1 MQGQVPYNIAGFCP
15 IGGTIR
21 TMSVPE
27 IRFGTEGWRGIIAD
41 DFTVANVRLVT
52 HALARHLKEAQPPG
66 EGVLVAYDCRA
77 LSEVFAQAAAQVLGS
92 YGFPVFLTPRPVSSP
107 AAAHAVIKRGMQGA
121 VMFTASHNPPIFHGV
136 KFKPH
141 YGGAALTDITQSIER
156 QLAALLP
163 DYERYTQPV
172 SNAPEPHTLDPAPD
186 YLEHVHQF
194 IRVDELYEAP
204 YRVVTDAMHGS
215 GAGYLKSL
223 LTRLGL
229 EVHALREERN
239 PYFGGVNP
247 EPIPQNLQ
255 PLLHAVK
262 HLKAHIGI
270 AVDGDGDRIGAV
282 DEHGN
287 FVDSHR
293 IFAITLRHMVE
304 RRGKTGAV
312 VKTFSVS
319 QMIDALC
326 AHYGLPLSVTPIG
339 FKFIVEKM
347 LAGGV
352 LMGGEE
358 SGGIGITDYM
368 VERDGVMMGMLLLE
382 AMATSG
388 KTLAELVE
396 EVFAITGPY
405 HYHRIDAHFERE
417 QMPALREQLK
427 TLELTQVL
435 NTPVVQRDTLDGIK
449 HILEDGSWVLMRAS
463 GTEPVVRIYAEAR
476 TPDGA
481 RHLAEEGHYTLK
493 RLIGA

>member
-121 VMFTASHNPPIFHGV
+121 VMFTASHNPPIFHGI

-172 SNAPEPHTLDPAPD
+172 SDSAEPHTLDPVPD

-270 AVDGDGDRIGAV
+270 AIDGDGDRVGAV

-319 QMIDALC
+319 QMIDKLC

-347 LAGGV
+347 LAGGGLVGGGV
-352 LMGGEE
+352 LIRGPPRVRRQLAEPVPAGQDVLKVPVGVELGEHIV
-358 SGGIGITDYM
+358 GRPLP
-368 VERDGVMMGMLLLE
+368 VLAVLALVLLE
-382 AMATSG
+382 G
-388 KTLAELVE
+388 
-396 EVFAITGPY
+396 FAHVIKNHLRNADADRYPDVGLGVVCDLHGPAG
-405 HYHRIDAHFERE
+405 DVAH
-417 QMPALREQLK
+417 
-427 TLELTQVL
+427 V
-435 NTPVVQRDTLDGIK
+435 
-449 HILEDGSWVLMRAS
+449 
-463 GTEPVVRIYAEAR
+463 AEAGALADR
-476 TPDGA
+476 EGGPADG
-481 RHLAEEGHYTLK
+481 
-493 RLIGA
+493 

>member
-1 MQGQVPYNIAGFCP
+1 
-15 IGGTIR
+15 
-21 TMSVPE
+21 MSAPE
-27 IRFGTEGWRGIIAD
+27 IKFGTEGWRGVIAD
-41 DFTVANVRLVT
+41 DFTVANVRLAT
-52 HALARHLKEAQPPG
+52 HAIARHIKETQPPG
-66 EGVLVAYDCRA
+66 EGILVAYDCRA
-77 LSEVFAQAAAQVLGS
+77 LSEVFAQTAAQVLLS
-92 YGFPVFLTPRPVSSP
+92 YGLPVFITPRPVSSP
-107 AAAHAVIKRGMQGA
+107 AAAHAVIKRGMHGA
-121 VMFTASHNPPIFHGV
+121 VMFTASHNPPIFHGI

-141 YGGAALTDITQSIER
+141 YGGAALTDITQSIEQ
-156 QLAALLP
+156 QLSALRS
-163 DYERYTQPV
+163 DFERYTQPV
-172 SNAPEPHTLDPAPD
+172 INHAEPHTLDPVPD

-194 IRVDELYEAP
+194 IRVDDLYEAP

-223 LTRLGL
+223 ISRLGM

-270 AVDGDGDRIGAV
+270 AIDGDGDRVGAV

-293 IFAITLRHMVE
+293 IFAITLRHLVE
-304 RRGKTGAV
+304 RRGKTGGV
-312 VKTFSVS
+312 IKTFSVS
-319 QMIDALC
+319 QMIDKLC
-326 AHYGLPLSVTPIG
+326 EYYQLPLNVTPIG

-347 LAGGV
+347 LAGGI

-358 SGGIGITDYM
+358 SGGIGITEYM
-368 VERDGVMMGMLLLE
+368 VERDGVMMGMMLLE
-382 AMATSG
+382 AIANSG
-388 KTLAELVE
+388 TTLSELVE

-405 HYHRIDAHFERE
+405 YYHRIDAHFERE
-417 QMPALREQLK
+417 QMPALRERLK
-427 TLELTQVL
+427 VLELTQIL
-435 NTPVVQRDTLDGIK
+435 NIPVVKRDTLDGIK

-476 TPDGA
+476 TPDSA
-481 RHLAEEGHYTLK
+481 RHLAEEGHFTLK
-493 RLIGA
+493 RLIE

>member
-1 MQGQVPYNIAGFCP
+1 
-15 IGGTIR
+15 
-21 TMSVPE
+21 MSAPE
-27 IRFGTEGWRGIIAD
+27 IRFGTEGWRGVIAD
-41 DFTVANVRLVT
+41 DFTVANVRYVV
-52 HALARHLKEAQPPG
+52 HAIAHHLKEEQPPG

-77 LSEVFAQAAAQVLGS
+77 MSEVFAQAAAQVLLS
-92 YGFPVFLTPRPVSSP
+92 YGFPVYITPRPVSSP

-121 VMFTASHNPPIFHGV
+121 VMFTASHNPPIFHGI

-141 YGGAALTDITQSIER
+141 YGGAALTDITQNIER
-156 QLAALLP
+156 HLQALRP

-172 SNAPEPHTLDPAPD
+172 SVASEPHTLDPVPD

-215 GAGYLKSL
+215 GAGYLKAL
-223 LTRLGL
+223 LSRLGL

-255 PLLHAVK
+255 PLLQAVRQ
-262 HLKAHIGI
+262 LRAHIGI
-270 AVDGDGDRIGAV
+270 AIDGDGDRIGAV

-293 IFAITLRHMVE
+293 IFAIALRHMVE
-304 RRGKTGAV
+304 RRGKTGGV

-326 AHYGLPLSVTPIG
+326 AHYNLPLSVVPIG

-347 LAGGV
+347 LAGGI

-358 SGGIGITDYM
+358 SGGIGITEYM
-368 VERDGVMMGMLLLE
+368 VERDGVMMGLLLLE

-388 KTLAELVE
+388 KSLAELVE
-396 EVFAITGPY
+396 EVFAITGPHY
-405 HYHRIDAHFERE
+405 YHRIDAHFERE

-427 TLELTQVL
+427 QLELQAL
-435 NTPVVQRDTLDGIK
+435 LGMPVVQRDTLDGVK

-476 TPDGA
+476 TPEGA
-481 RHLAEEGHYTLK
+481 RHLAEEGHFVLK
-493 RLIGA
+493 RLLE

>member
-1 MQGQVPYNIAGFCP
+1 
-15 IGGTIR
+15 
-21 TMSVPE
+21 MSVPE
-27 IRFGTEGWRGIIAD
+27 IRFGTEGWRGVIAD

-156 QLAALLP
+156 HLAALLP

-255 PLLHAVK
+255 PLLYAVK

-282 DEHGN
+282 TN
-287 FVDSHR
+287 
-293 IFAITLRHMVE
+293 T
-304 RRGKTGAV
+304 
-312 VKTFSVS
+312 
-319 QMIDALC
+319 
-326 AHYGLPLSVTPIG
+326 
-339 FKFIVEKM
+339 
-347 LAGGV
+347 
-352 LMGGEE
+352 
-358 SGGIGITDYM
+358 
-368 VERDGVMMGMLLLE
+368 
-382 AMATSG
+382 ATSSTATASSPSRCATWWNG
-388 KTLAELVE
+388 AAK
-396 EVFAITGPY
+396 
-405 HYHRIDAHFERE
+405 
-417 QMPALREQLK
+417 
-427 TLELTQVL
+427 
-435 NTPVVQRDTLDGIK
+435 
-449 HILEDGSWVLMRAS
+449 RAQWS
-463 GTEPVVRIYAEAR
+463 RPSRSAR
-476 TPDGA
+476 
-481 RHLAEEGHYTLK
+481 
-493 RLIGA
+493 

>member
-1 MQGQVPYNIAGFCP
+1 MNA
-15 IGGTIR
+15 
-21 TMSVPE
+21 PE
-27 IRFGTEGWRGIIAD
+27 IRFGTEGWRGVIAD
-41 DFTVANVRLVT
+41 DFTVANVRLVA
-52 HALARHLKEAQPPG
+52 HALARHLKETQPPG

-77 LSEVFAQAAAQVLGS
+77 LSEVFAQAAAQTLSS
-92 YGFPVFLTPRPVSSP
+92 YGFPVYVAPRPVSSP

-156 QLAALLP
+156 QLAALMG
-163 DYERYTQPV
+163 DSERYTQPV
-172 SNAPEPHTLDPAPD
+172 ETSTEPPMLDPVPD

-215 GAGYLKSL
+215 GAGYLKALIS
-223 LTRLGL
+223 RLGM
-229 EVHALREERN
+229 EVHPLREERN

-247 EPIPQNLQ
+247 EPIPQNIQ

-262 HLKAHIGI
+262 HLKAHIGVAI
-270 AVDGDGDRIGAV
+270 DGDGDRIGAV

-293 IFAITLRHMVE
+293 IFAITLRHLIE
-304 RRGKTGAV
+304 RRGMTGSV

-319 QMIDALC
+319 QMIDKLC
-326 AHYGLPLSVTPIG
+326 EHYNLPIRVTPIG

-347 LAGGV
+347 LGGGV

-388 KTLAELVE
+388 KTLSELVE

-405 HYHRIDAHFERE
+405 YYHRIDAHFERS
-417 QMPALREQLK
+417 QMPALRESLK
-427 TLELTQVL
+427 DLELKEVL
-435 NTPVVQRDTLDGIK
+435 NIPVAQRDTLDGIK
-449 HILEDGSWVLMRAS
+449 HILEDGSWLLLRAS

-481 RHLAEEGHYTLK
+481 RHLAEQGHFLLK
-493 RLIGA
+493 QMVGM

>member
-1 MQGQVPYNIAGFCP
+1 M
-15 IGGTIR
+15 
-21 TMSVPE
+21 
-27 IRFGTEGWRGIIAD
+27 IAD

-66 EGVLVAYDCRA
+66 EGVLIAYDCRA
-77 LSEVFAQAAAQVLGS
+77 LSEVFAQAAAQVMSS
-92 YGFPVFLTPRPVSSP
+92 YGFPVFIAPRPVSSP

-121 VMFTASHNPPIFHGV
+121 LMFTASHNPPIFHGI

-156 QLAALLP
+156 HLAALMG
-163 DYERYTQPV
+163 DHERYTQPV
-172 SNAPEPHTLDPAPD
+172 ETSAQLHTLDPVPD

-223 LTRLGL
+223 IARLGM

-262 HLKAHIGI
+262 QLKAHVGI
-270 AVDGDGDRIGAV
+270 AIDGDGDRIGAV

-293 IFAITLRHMVE
+293 IFAITLRHLIE
-304 RRGKTGAV
+304 QRNLTGGV

-319 QMIDALC
+319 QMVDKLC
-326 AHYGLPLSVTPIG
+326 THYNLPIHVTPIG

-347 LAGGV
+347 LDGGV

-358 SGGIGITDYM
+358 SGGIGVTDYM

-388 KTLAELVE
+388 RTLSELVD

-405 HYHRIDAHFERE
+405 HYYRIDAHFERS
-417 QMPALREQLK
+417 QMPALREQLQS
-427 TLELTQVL
+427 LELREVL
-435 NTPVVQRDTLDGIK
+435 NTPVAERDTLDGIK

-481 RHLAEEGHYTLK
+481 RHLAEQGHFILK
-493 RLIGA
+493 QMIGA

>member
-1 MQGQVPYNIAGFCP
+1 M
-15 IGGTIR
+15 
-21 TMSVPE
+21 
-27 IRFGTEGWRGIIAD
+27 IAD

-66 EGVLVAYDCRA
+66 EGVLIAYDCRA
-77 LSEVFAQAAAQVLGS
+77 LSEVFAQAAAQVMSS
-92 YGFPVFLTPRPVSSP
+92 YGFPVFIAPRPVSSP

-121 VMFTASHNPPIFHGV
+121 LMFTASHNPPIFHGI

-156 QLAALLP
+156 HLAALMG
-163 DYERYTQPV
+163 DHERYTQPV
-172 SNAPEPHTLDPAPD
+172 ETSAQPHTLDPVPD

-223 LTRLGL
+223 IARLGM

-262 HLKAHIGI
+262 QLKAHVGI
-270 AVDGDGDRIGAV
+270 AIDGDGDRIGAV

-293 IFAITLRHMVE
+293 IFAITLRHLIE
-304 RRGKTGAV
+304 QRNLTGGV

-319 QMIDALC
+319 QMVDKLC
-326 AHYGLPLSVTPIG
+326 THYNLPIHVTPIG

-347 LAGGV
+347 LDGGV

-358 SGGIGITDYM
+358 SGGIGVTDYM

-388 KTLAELVE
+388 RTLSELVD

-405 HYHRIDAHFERE
+405 HYYRIDAHFERS
-417 QMPALREQLK
+417 QMPALREQLQS
-427 TLELTQVL
+427 LELREVL
-435 NTPVVQRDTLDGIK
+435 NTPVAERDTLDGIK

-481 RHLAEEGHYTLK
+481 RHLAEQGHFILK
-493 RLIGA
+493 QMIGA

>member
-1 MQGQVPYNIAGFCP
+1 MGVPQIK
-15 IGGTIR
+15 
-21 TMSVPE
+21 
-27 IRFGTEGWRGIIAD
+27 FGTEGWRGVIAD

-52 HALARHLKEAQPPG
+52 HAIARHLLDARPPG

-77 LSEVFAQAAAQVLGS
+77 QSEVFAQAAAEVLS
-92 YGFPVFLTPRPVSSP
+92 HHGFPVWLTPKPVSSP
-107 AAAHAVIKRGMQGA
+107 AAAYGVIKNHLQGA
-121 VMFTASHNPPIFHGV
+121 VMFTASHNPPIFHGI

-141 YGGAALTDITQSIER
+141 YGGAALTDITANIEKH
-156 QLAALLP
+156 LNDLMA
-163 DYERYTQPV
+163 DYTRYTEPV
-172 SNAPEPHTLDPAPD
+172 ETRTLIRTMDPVPD

-194 IRVDELYEAP
+194 IRIDELHEAP
-204 YRVVTDAMHGS
+204 FRVVTDAMHGS

-223 LTRLGL
+223 ISRLGI

-247 EPIPQNLQ
+247 EPIADNLKE
-255 PLLHAVK
+255 LIHAVR

-270 AVDGDGDRIGAV
+270 AIDGDGDRVGAV

-293 IFAITLRHMVE
+293 IFAITLRHLVE
-304 RRGKTGAV
+304 RRGWRGGV

-319 QMIDALC
+319 QMIDRLC
-326 AHYGLPLSVTPIG
+326 EHYGLPLSVTPIG

-347 LAGGV
+347 LQEDI

-358 SGGIGITDYM
+358 SGGIGITRYM

-388 KTLAELVE
+388 KSLSELVE
-396 EVFAITGPY
+396 SVFEITGPY
-405 HYHRIDAHFERE
+405 FYHRIDAHFERS
-417 QMPALREQLK
+417 QMPELRERLK
-427 TLELTQVL
+427 DLTLERVL
-435 NTPVVQRDTLDGIK
+435 DVPVAQRDTLDGIK
-449 HILEDGSWVLMRAS
+449 HILEDGTWLLLRAS

-476 TPDGA
+476 TPDAA
-481 RHLAEEGHYTLK
+481 RHLAEEGHHILK

>member
-1 MQGQVPYNIAGFCP
+1 
-15 IGGTIR
+15 
-21 TMSVPE
+21 
-27 IRFGTEGWRGIIAD
+27 
-41 DFTVANVRLVT
+41 
-52 HALARHLKEAQPPG
+52 
-66 EGVLVAYDCRA
+66 
-77 LSEVFAQAAAQVLGS
+77 
-92 YGFPVFLTPRPVSSP
+92 VSSP

-121 VMFTASHNPPIFHGV
+121 VMFTASHNPPIFHGI

-156 QLAALLP
+156 HLHALRN

-172 SNAPEPHTLDPAPD
+172 SVETEPHTLDPVPD

-204 YRVVTDAMHGS
+204 YRVITDAMHGS
-215 GAGYLKSL
+215 GAGYLKAL
-223 LTRLGL
+223 LSRLGL

-255 PLLHAVK
+255 PLLQAVRQ
-262 HLKAHIGI
+262 LRAHIGI
-270 AVDGDGDRIGAV
+270 AIDGDGDRIGAV

-293 IFAITLRHMVE
+293 IFAITLRHMIE
-304 RRGKTGAV
+304 RRGKTGGV

-326 AHYGLPLSVTPIG
+326 AHYNLPLSVVPIG

-347 LAGGV
+347 LAGGI

-358 SGGIGITDYM
+358 SGGIGITEYM
-368 VERDGVMMGMLLLE
+368 VERDGVMMGLLLLE

-388 KTLAELVE
+388 KSLAELVE

-405 HYHRIDAHFERE
+405 YYHRIDAHFERE
-417 QMPALREQLK
+417 QMPTLREQLK
-427 TLELTQVL
+427 QLELQALL
-435 NTPVVQRDTLDGIK
+435 NIPVVQRDTLDGVK

-481 RHLAEEGHYTLK
+481 RHLAEEGHFLLK
-493 RLIGA
+493 KLLE